1 MTPMP
6 RIPARIANAAWR
18 LSAMLVFIGCS
29 EDSPTSPPREN
40 LSTRV
45 VVSAPFAHSVSSLA
59 AVSGVAPSGAGLVA
73 APADSLV
80 YVSMGPGTI
89 PDCENATVLNLV
101 TGQSLDVACADGGFD
116 PQALAAKV
124 GDTLEVK
131 TRSRNGVT
139 AVDFAV
145 VPRRRPPQIVRTDP
159 PKGKTDVPLNTQ
171 ILIVFSEPVDPA
183 TLAGAV
189 RLLNGTT
196 VVSGTVTPTVSG
208 IDATFDPASPL
219 APNTTYQLEV
229 STGVRG
235 LTGAALDSP
244 TRISF
249 TTGST
254 GVQVVTVQ
262 PAAAEIAVGEGLG
275 LRTTVTLTGGGTI
288 FGLPVA
294 WSSSNPGV
302 ATVEAST
309 GVVRGVGA
317 GTATITATVDHVSG
331 TASISVAGTVNGLTM
346 NVARAGHTATLLPD
360 GRVLIF
366 GGVAA
371 TVLPQAEVYDP
382 ASHAFSAADDMITVR
397 GGHTAAVLADGKLLF
412 IDGVVLLDGR
422 TFFAGPAFAEIY
434 DPASANF
441 TRTPAYAHTQV
452 EGWTTSTLLLDG
464 RVLLTGYQRNAGGE
478 LSGVTELFDP
488 GSGTF
493 SLTGGMQAYSDTP
506 GWGTL
511 LADGTVLF
519 VQWNFNFP
527 PDDIELY
534 DPISGA
540 FRLNGRLNNDYE
552 YSRAVRLPDGRVL
565 ITGGQMPGG
574 NGTSDAFLY
583 LPALRSFVPATS
595 MKIGRHSHTATLL
608 RDGTVLITG
617 GYSGWPVPTARAEIY
632 TPPATP

>member
-1 MTPMP
+1 MP
-6 RIPARIANAAWR
+6 KIPPRIANAVWR
-18 LSAMLVFIGCS
+18 MSAMVVMIGCS

-45 VVSAPFAHSVSSLA
+45 VVSAPFANSVSASA
-59 AVSGVAPSGAGLVA
+59 AASGMVPSGAGLVA
-73 APADSLV
+73 APAASLV
-80 YVSMGPGTI
+80 YVSMAPGTI
-89 PDCENATVLNLV
+89 PDGENATVLNLV
-101 TGQSLDVACADGGFD
+101 TGQSLDVAYADGGFD

-131 TRSRNGVT
+131 TRSRSGVT
-139 AVDFAV
+139 SVDFVV
-145 VPRRRPPQIVRTDP
+145 VPRRRPPVIVRTDP

-189 RLLNGTT
+189 QVLKGTT
-196 VVSGTVTPTVSG
+196 VVAGTVTLSASG
-208 IDATFDPASPL
+208 IDATLAPASPL

-229 STGVRG
+229 SAGVRS
-235 LTGAALDSP
+235 LSGASLDSS

-254 GVQVVTVQ
+254 GVQLVTVQ

-275 LRTTVTLTGGGTI
+275 LQTTVTLADGGTI
-288 FGLPVA
+288 SGLPVA
-294 WSSSNPGV
+294 WSSSNSGV
-302 ATVEAST
+302 ASVDAS

-331 TASISVAGTVNGLTM
+331 TASISVVGTVNGLTM
-346 NVARAGHTATLLPD
+346 NVARAGHIATLLPD
-360 GRVLIF
+360 GRVLIY
-366 GGVAA
+366 GGVPA

-382 ASHAFSAADDMITVR
+382 ASHTFAAADDMITVR
-397 GGHTAAVLADGKLLF
+397 GGHTAAVLADGTLLF
-412 IDGVVLLDGR
+412 IDGLVLQDGR
-422 TFFAGPAFAEIY
+422 TFFAEPAFAEIY
-434 DPASANF
+434 DPASATF
-441 TRTPAYAHTQV
+441 TRTPGYAHTQL
-452 EGWTTSTLLLDG
+452 EGWSTVTLLLDG
-464 RVLLTGYQRNAGGE
+464 RVLLTGYQTNAGGG
-478 LSGVTELFDP
+478 LSGVAELFDP
-488 GSGTF
+488 KSGTF
-493 SLTGGMQAYSDTP
+493 GVTGGMQAYSDTP

-534 DPISGA
+534 DPVSGT
-540 FRLNGRLNNDYE
+540 FSLNGRLNNDYE

-574 NGTSDAFLY
+574 NGTSDVFLY
-583 LPALRSFVPATS
+583 LPALRSFAATTRMS
-595 MKIGRHSHTATLL
+595 TGRHLHTATLL

-617 GYSGWPVPTARAEIY
+617 GYSSWPVPTARAEIY
-632 TPPATP
+632 TPRATP

>member
-6 RIPARIANAAWR
+6 RIPPRIANAAWR
-18 LSAMLVFIGCS
+18 VSAMLVLIGCS

-45 VVSAPFAHSVSSLA
+45 VVSAPFAHSVSPLA
-59 AVSGVAPSGAGLVA
+59 AASGVAPSGAGFLA
-73 APADSLV
+73 AAADSLV
-80 YVSMGPGTI
+80 YVSVAPGTI

-101 TGQSLDVACADGGFD
+101 RGQSLDVACADGGFD

-145 VPRRRPPQIVRTDP
+145 VPRRRPPVIVRTDP
-159 PKGKTDVPLNTQ
+159 PKGKADVPLNTQ

-189 RLLNGTT
+189 RVLDGTT
-196 VVSGTVTPTVSG
+196 VVAGTVTLSASG
-208 IDATFDPASPL
+208 IDATFAPASSL
-219 APNTTYQLEV
+219 APNTTYDLEV
-229 STGVRG
+229 SAGVRS
-235 LTGAALDSP
+235 LSGASLDSP

-249 TTGST
+249 TTGNT
-254 GVQVVTVQ
+254 EVQVVTVE

-275 LRTTVTLTGGGTI
+275 LRTTVTLADGGI
-288 FGLPVA
+288 ISGLPVA

-302 ATVEAST
+302 ASVDAG

-317 GTATITATVDHVSG
+317 GKATITATVDHVSG
-331 TASISVAGTVNGLTM
+331 TASISVVGTVNGLTM

-360 GRVLIF
+360 GRVLIY

-382 ASHAFSAADDMITVR
+382 PSHTFAAADDMITVR
-397 GGHTAAVLADGKLLF
+397 GGHTAAVLADAKLLF
-412 IDGVVLLDGR
+412 LDGVVLQDGR
-422 TFFAGPAFAEIY
+422 TFFAGTSFAEIY
-434 DPASANF
+434 DPASATF
-441 TRTPAYAHTQV
+441 TRLPAYAHTQV
-452 EGWTTSTLLLDG
+452 EGWTTTTLLLDG
-464 RVLLTGYQRNAGGE
+464 RVLLTGYQKNAGGE
-478 LSGVTELFDP
+478 LSGITELFDP
-488 GSGTF
+488 TSGTF
-493 SLTGGMQAYSDTP
+493 SLTGGMRAYSDTP

-534 DPISGA
+534 DPVTGA
-540 FRLNGRLNNDYE
+540 FRLNGQLNNDYE

-574 NGTSDAFLY
+574 NGTSDVFLY
-583 LPALRSFVPATS
+583 LPASRSFAATTS
-595 MKIGRHSHTATLL
+595 MSIGRHLHTATLL

-617 GYSGWPVPTARAEIY
+617 GYSSWPVPTARAEIY